1 MRQLKQFRSMQ
12 DVYTP
17 AAAVMLAQTEEAQ
30 QHLPEAKRVQPEV
43 EHQELWLP
51 SALPANH
58 RMHSCRAGLIDI
70 ETRLRQA
77 QCLDALEKIRT
88 LQRGRLSFIGFRNRN
103 VRGQNPTTRAADTIN
118 RIEDKSKALAV
129 KYRATRRALFDL
141 MGPGDWER
149 ELKELNDGDLTT
161 PDGTE
166 ISIEDP
172 NEEIG
177 PDGRLLSKK
186 RRIALERGLGE
197 GRRVVSWIW
206 TMKGSAGNGEDN
218 ELNEGKSM
226 SVQYIQVLSLSI
238 ALRVEWAKARARS
251 LRWSEEVMLLKEE
264 MRRVRK
270 TLEWKAS
277 WWDDRQEGWLGLD
290 AAASEGVKAYAAR
303 QARIQR
309 DLHVRFTRL
318 WDQPLVPFVR
328 EEDSGEG
335 STMVLDPV
343 VEAFFE
349 DEE

>member
-1 MRQLKQFRSMQ
+1 MCQLKQFRSMQ

-30 QHLPEAKRVQPEV
+30 QQLPEAKRVQPEV
-43 EHQELWLP
+43 EHQQLWLP
-51 SALPANH
+51 SALPVNH
-58 RMHSCRAGLIDI
+58 RTHSCRAGLIDI
-70 ETRLRQA
+70 ETRLRRA

-118 RIEDKSKALAV
+118 RIEDKCKALAV

-166 ISIEDP
+166 ISIENP

-186 RRIALERGLGE
+186 RRVALERGLGE

-206 TMKGSAGNGEDN
+206 TVKGSAGNGEDDG
-218 ELNEGKSM
+218 LNEGKSI

-270 TLEWKAS
+270 TLDWKAS
-277 WWDDRQEGWLGLD
+277 WWDDRQEGWSGLD

-309 DLHVRFTRL
+309 DLHTRFTRL

-328 EEDSGEG
+328 DEDSGEG
-335 STMVLDPV
+335 STTVLDPV

>member
-1 MRQLKQFRSMQ
+1 
-12 DVYTP
+12 
-17 AAAVMLAQTEEAQ
+17 
-30 QHLPEAKRVQPEV
+30 
-43 EHQELWLP
+43 
-51 SALPANH
+51 
-58 RMHSCRAGLIDI
+58 
-70 ETRLRQA
+70 
-77 QCLDALEKIRT
+77 
-88 LQRGRLSFIGFRNRN
+88 
-103 VRGQNPTTRAADTIN
+103 
-118 RIEDKSKALAV
+118 
-129 KYRATRRALFDL
+129 

-166 ISIEDP
+166 ISIENP

-186 RRIALERGLGE
+186 RRVALERGLGE

-206 TMKGSAGNGEDN
+206 TVKGSAGNGEDDG
-218 ELNEGKSM
+218 LNEGKSIL
-226 SVQYIQVLSLSI
+226 VQYIQVLSLSI

-270 TLEWKAS
+270 TLDWKAS
-277 WWDDRQEGWLGLD
+277 WWDDRQEGWSGLD

-309 DLHVRFTRL
+309 DLHARFTRL

-328 EEDSGEG
+328 DEDSGEG
-335 STMVLDPV
+335 STTVLDPV